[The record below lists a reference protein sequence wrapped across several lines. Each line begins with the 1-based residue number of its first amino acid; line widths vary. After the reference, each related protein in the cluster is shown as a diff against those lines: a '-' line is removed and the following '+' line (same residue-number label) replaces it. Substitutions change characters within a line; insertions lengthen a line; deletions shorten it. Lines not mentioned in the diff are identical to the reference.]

1 MKLPQLKHSRDYYWG
16 LGLLLASCFTLLWAL
31 WRDAFKPEVFLGDFL
46 IFSWGYALLWR
57 HDINQRL
64 DGLQK
69 ELDELKAASS
79 GREPETVAWNLELPA
94 PPSGPEFERGETEE
108 FAGEP

>member
-1 MKLPQLKHSRDYYWG
+1 MKLPQLKHSQDYYWG

-64 DGLQK
+64 DELQT
-69 ELDELKAASS
+69 ELNELKAASACP
-79 GREPETVAWNLELPA
+79 EPETVAWNLELA
-94 PPSGPEFERGETEE
+94 ALPSGLESERGETEQL
-108 FAGEP
+108 AGEP